1 MSHSKVIDLMAF
13 LLRPYFLVGQGDCE
27 AATLIRRTVESGTMS
42 ETPQVRVPQQCATT
56 SQGSTLEQFEPSAS
70 LVSGRVNLM
79 YAGPTPQD
87 QRPRLHSVPSCQSSL
102 LPAEATINRNTSG

>member
-1 MSHSKVIDLMAF
+1 MVIDLMAF
-13 LLRPYFLVGQGDCE
+13 LLRPCFLVGQGNCE
-27 AATLIRRTVESGTMS
+27 ATTLIRRTVESGTIS
-42 ETPQVRVPQQCATT
+42 ETPQVRMPQQCATT
-56 SQGSTLEQFEPSAS
+56 SQGSTLDQFFEPSAS

-87 QRPRLHSVPSCQSSL
+87 QRPRLHSVPSCQPSL